1 MPEWA
6 TISIREEL
14 IEEIRLLMKR
24 TGRYRSISEFVAE
37 SIRLRLEE
45 LSSRN
50 EMVAQPSSIATQPAA
65 SASLMPVST
74 LVQQSTE
81 GARTYI
87 NATLQRSE
95 QIWWVLVRFFGDMTR
110 KGVNVNPDHARDLRN
125 CRTLI
130 NFVRTHSCPDCD
142 IESAN
147 KRLPDLRYGLEQV
160 KRDLV
165 ATALCLSEDYARDW
179 IDEIDRAERGE
190 LRENPSTGPTF
201 MPGLPKDNGKGW
213 TRVTLPRPLDS
224 GRAEE
229 ISKLLGVSVKQENSV
244 HLIVHGEKKAVKK
257 AVELLYQARS
267 K

>member
-6 TISIREEL
+6 TISLREEL
-14 IEEIRLLMKR
+14 IEEIRNLLKR

-50 EMVAQPSSIATQPAA
+50 EMVAQLPVKAQSS
-65 SASLMPVST
+65 SSLSLMPVST
-74 LVQQSTE
+74 MGQPIAE
-81 GARTYI
+81 GTRTYI

-95 QIWWVLVRFFGDMTR
+95 QIWWVLVRLFGDMTR

-125 CRTLI
+125 SRTLI

-142 IESAN
+142 IELAN
-147 KRLPDLRYGLEQV
+147 KRLPDLRFSLEQI

-165 ATALCLSEDYARDW
+165 AAALCVSEDYTREW

-190 LRENPSTGPTF
+190 LRESPSSGPTF
-201 MPGLPKDNGKGW
+201 MPGLPKDNGTGW
-213 TRVTLPRPLDS
+213 TRVTLPRPIDKEK
-224 GRAEE
+224 AEE

-244 HLIVHGEKKAVKK
+244 HLIVHGEKKAVRK
-257 AVELLYQARS
+257 AVELLYQERS